1 LDSRGAALSYEL
13 VNTVSSLGTF
23 IVIGASAVAAV
34 VQLRHMRA
42 ATELQAVLS
51 VEKDFRSGELQEALR
66 YVQSDLPFRMRDAKY
81 RAELEAI
88 GFADAR
94 THLEL
99 NVLNWFNELG
109 TLLKNKIVAADP
121 FMDMFGRLVVHYWDL
136 LAPVVAVMRRKR
148 GESQY
153 HNFEYLALC
162 ARAWMAEHPAGLF
175 PGRMHRAEIPDP
187 WREDDAGLRPD

>member
-1 LDSRGAALSYEL
+1 MSYEL
-13 VNTVSSLGTF
+13 INAISLLGTF

-34 VQLRHMRA
+34 IQLRHMRA

-51 VEKDFRSGELQEALR
+51 VEKEFRSAEVQEALR
-66 YVQSDLPFRMRDAKY
+66 YVQSDLPFKMRDAAY

-99 NVLNWFNELG
+99 NALNWFNELG

-121 FMDMFGRLVVHYWDL
+121 FMDMFGRLVVHFWEI

-148 GESQY
+148 GDSQY
-153 HNFEYLALC
+153 HNFEYLAVC
-162 ARAWMAEHPAGLF
+162 ARKWITEHPAGLF
-175 PGRMHRAEIPDP
+175 PGRVRRAALADP
-187 WREDDAGLRPD
+187 WREDDASPRR

>member
-1 LDSRGAALSYEL
+1 LSYEL
-13 VNTVSSLGTF
+13 INTIASVGTF

-66 YVQSDLPFRMRDAKY
+66 YVQSDLPFRMRDAGY
-81 RAELEAI
+81 RAELEVI
-88 GFADAR
+88 GFADSR
-94 THLEL
+94 SHLEL

-109 TLLKNKIVAADP
+109 TLLKNRIVAADP
-121 FMDMFGRLVVHYWDL
+121 FMDMFGRLVVHYWEL

-148 GESQY
+148 GQSQY
-153 HNFEYLALC
+153 HNFEYLAVC
-162 ARAWMAEHPAGLF
+162 ARDWMAQHPSGLF
-175 PGRMHRAEIPDP
+175 PAGVARAELHDP
-187 WREDDAGLRPD
+187 WREDDVTLRSKKST

>member
-1 LDSRGAALSYEL
+1 LPYEL
-13 VNTVSSLGTF
+13 INTIALVGTF
-23 IVIGASAVAAV
+23 LVVGASAVAAV

-66 YVQSDLPFRMRDAKY
+66 YVQSDLPFRMRDRAY

-88 GFADAR
+88 GFADSR

-148 GESQY
+148 GQSQY
-153 HNFEYLALC
+153 HNFEYLAAC
-162 ARAWMAEHPAGLF
+162 ARVWMTEHPAGLF
-175 PGRMHRAEIPDP
+175 PGRMHRTKLTDP
-187 WREDDAGLRPD
+187 WPEDGAGAL

>member
-1 LDSRGAALSYEL
+1 LTYEL
-13 VNTVSSLGTF
+13 INTLALVGTF
-23 IVIGASAVAAV
+23 LVIGASAVAAV

-66 YVQSDLPFRMRDAKY
+66 FVQSDLPFRMRDPGY

-88 GFADAR
+88 GFADSR

-109 TLLKNKIVAADP
+109 TLLKNRIVAADP
-121 FMDMFGRLVVHYWDL
+121 FMDMFGRLVVHYWEL

-153 HNFEYLALC
+153 HNFEYLAVC
-162 ARAWMAEHPAGLF
+162 ARNWMTDHPAGLF
-175 PGRMHRAEIPDP
+175 PGRVHRAKLTDP
-187 WREDDAGLRPD
+187 WPEDARPRL

>member
-1 LDSRGAALSYEL
+1 LSFEL
-13 VNTVSSLGTF
+13 VNTFAAVGTF
-23 IVIGASAVAAV
+23 VVIGASAVAAV

-42 ATELQAVLS
+42 ATELAAVLS
-51 VEKDFRSGELQEALR
+51 VERDFRTSELQEALR
-66 YVQSDLPFRMRDAKY
+66 YVQSDLPFRMRDASY
-81 RAELEAI
+81 RLELEAI
-88 GFADAR
+88 GFADSR

-148 GESQY
+148 GDSQY
-153 HNFEYLALC
+153 HNFEYLAHY
-162 ARAWMAEHPAGLF
+162 AREWMKEHPAGLF
-175 PGRMHRAEIPDP
+175 PARMHRGPLTDP
-187 WREDDAGLRPD
+187 WRDEDAAAKGSPRR

>member
-1 LDSRGAALSYEL
+1 MSYEL
-13 VNTVSSLGTF
+13 INTIALVGTF
-23 IVIGASAVAAV
+23 LVIGASAVAAV

-51 VEKDFRSGELQEALR
+51 VERDFRAGELQEALR
-66 YVQSDLPFRMRDAKY
+66 YVQSDLPFRMRDPAY

-94 THLEL
+94 THLEV

-109 TLLKNKIVAADP
+109 TLLKNKIVSADA
-121 FMDMFGRLVVHYWDL
+121 FMDMFARLVVHYWDL

-148 GESQY
+148 GASQY
-153 HNFEYLALC
+153 HNFEYLAVC
-162 ARAWMAEHPAGLF
+162 ARAWMSDHPAGLF
-175 PGRMHRAEIPDP
+175 PGRMQRTALADP
-187 WREDDAGLRPD
+187 WSEVDARSRPSL

>member
-1 LDSRGAALSYEL
+1 LSFELINTIAA
-13 VNTVSSLGTF
+13 VGTF
-23 IVIGASAVAAV
+23 VVIGASAVAAV

-42 ATELQAVLS
+42 ATELAAVLS
-51 VEKDFRSGELQEALR
+51 VEKDFRSSELQEALR
-66 YVQSDLPFRMRDAKY
+66 YVQSDLPFRMRDAGY

-88 GFADAR
+88 GFADSRA
-94 THLEL
+94 HLEL

-136 LAPVVAVMRRKR
+136 LAPVVAVMRRRR

-153 HNFEYLALC
+153 HNFEYLARY
-162 ARAWMAEHPAGLF
+162 ARAWMTEHPAGLF
-175 PGRMHRAEIPDP
+175 PSRMHRGPLADP
-187 WREDDAGLRPD
+187 WRDEDAAAKGSPSR

>member
-1 LDSRGAALSYEL
+1 LSYEL
-13 VNTVSSLGTF
+13 INTIALVGTF
-23 IVIGASAVAAV
+23 LVIGASAVAAV

-51 VEKDFRSGELQEALR
+51 VEKDFRTGELQEALR
-66 YVQSDLPFRMRDAKY
+66 YVQSDLPFRMRDAAY

-109 TLLKNKIVAADP
+109 TLLKNKIVSADA
-121 FMDMFGRLVVHYWDL
+121 FMDMFARLVIHYWDL

-148 GESQY
+148 GASQY
-153 HNFEYLALC
+153 HNFEYLAVY

-175 PGRMHRAEIPDP
+175 PGRMQRAKLADP
-187 WREDDAGLRPD
+187 WPEDDAGARPL